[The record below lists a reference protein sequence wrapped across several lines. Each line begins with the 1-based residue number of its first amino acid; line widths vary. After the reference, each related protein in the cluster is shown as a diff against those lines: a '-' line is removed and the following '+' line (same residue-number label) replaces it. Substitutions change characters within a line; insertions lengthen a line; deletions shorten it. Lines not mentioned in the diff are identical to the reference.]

1 MSDRQETSP
10 IASGKDVTIHAMQL
24 TAWNG
29 ALPPPEMA
37 KAYEEICKGAFER
50 ILTMAEQ
57 EAVARRRMTEVDHEE
72 YNRSVKRGMRLAFV
86 LTLAAF
92 AGAIACAAN

>member
-1 MSDRQETSP
+1 MFAHLFALRPVGFMSDRQETAP
-10 IASGKDVTIHAMQL
+10 IATGKDVTIHAMQL

-29 ALPPPEMA
+29 ALPLPEMA
-37 KAYEEICKGAFER
+37 RAYEEICKGAFER

-72 YNRSVKRGMRLAFV
+72 YNRSV
-86 LTLAAF
+86 
-92 AGAIACAAN
+92 